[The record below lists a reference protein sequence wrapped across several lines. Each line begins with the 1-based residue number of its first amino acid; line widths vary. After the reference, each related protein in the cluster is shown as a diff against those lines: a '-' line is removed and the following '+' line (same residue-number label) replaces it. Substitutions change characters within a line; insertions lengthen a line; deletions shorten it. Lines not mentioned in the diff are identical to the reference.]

1 MSAAALRLPAE
12 WEPHAA
18 TWITWPQNPRDWP
31 GKFAPMPWAFAEII
45 RKIAGAQ
52 GNERVRVLVGSAQV
66 EKRARG
72 QLAKAHVDLSRVD
85 FFIIPTD
92 RGWMRDCGPCFV
104 ERPDRQTEGQ
114 TDKQTERKAGGS
126 VAISGFGFDAWSKY
140 PDYQL
145 DALVSPTLAGMLGM
159 DFLPAEHLG
168 RLVIFEGGALDING
182 RGSLVTTEECC
193 LDPLVQVRNPGF
205 THADYE
211 AVFAKSL
218 GAANTIWLANGI
230 VGDDTHGHV
239 DDFCRFTDARTL
251 VLCEERNPADPN
263 HEILEENRERLESAR
278 LEDGSRPEV
287 VRLPMPA
294 PLWFDGLRLP
304 ASYANF
310 LITNTIVL
318 VPTFNDPNDRLALG
332 ILSECFDRPV
342 VGIHA
347 VDLVWGL
354 GTIHCL
360 TRQEPLARPAKG

>member
-1 MSAAALRLPAE
+1 MSAAESLRLPAE

-45 RKIAGAQ
+45 RKIANAPGS
-52 GNERVRVLVGSAQV
+52 ERARVLVADAKV

-72 QLAKAHVDLSRVD
+72 QLAKAQVDLSRVD
-85 FFIIPTD
+85 FYVIPTD

-104 ERPDRQTEGQ
+104 ERRGGEG
-114 TDKQTERKAGGS
+114 GGAIA
-126 VAISGFGFDAWSKY
+126 VAGFGFDAWSKY
-140 PDYQL
+140 PEYHL
-145 DALVSPTLAGMLGM
+145 DARVPQTVAEALGM
-159 DFLPAEHLG
+159 ACLPVEHKG
-168 RLVIFEGGALDING
+168 RLVTFEGGAIDING

-193 LDPLVQVRNPGF
+193 LDPEVQVRNPGF

-211 AVFAKSL
+211 AVFAKSM

-251 VLCEERNPADPN
+251 VLCEEKNPADPN

-294 PLWFDGLRLP
+294 PLYFEGLRLP

-310 LITNTIVL
+310 LITNAAVL

-332 ILSECFDRPV
+332 ILSECFTRPV
-342 VGIHA
+342 IGIHA

-354 GTIHCL
+354 GTVHCL
-360 TRQEPLARPAKG
+360 TRQEPKAS